1 MDIAPGW
8 PGANLRLLTK
18 GKESG
23 IVRQACGEG
32 VTAPSLC
39 LSRTRVSAQELNIL
53 SEAFRESRVDDR
65 DEHVCVCV
73 CVCERERER
82 ERERKCMGSFILV
95 ISASRVIE

>member
-8 PGANLRLLTK
+8 PRANLRILTK

-23 IVRQACGEG
+23 IVRQACPEG
-32 VTAPSLC
+32 VTAASLC

-73 CVCERERER
+73 CVCVRERER
-82 ERERKCMGSFILV
+82 EKVCGIIHLGYLCF
-95 ISASRVIE
+95 